1 MSEFVSDTATD
12 LTKYGLDQPKLKITF
27 SSYSSENTA
36 EANAGRDN
44 LDHAGV
50 RKFRK
55 GVTYVRLEDEP
66 YIFSIADQVFAAL
79 PTTEFRFRPLDI
91 LDLRRDQLVSL
102 RLERS
107 SRTSRSDSGTHKE
120 SGF

>member
-1 MSEFVSDTATD
+1 
-12 LTKYGLDQPKLKITF
+12 
-27 SSYSSENTA
+27 
-36 EANAGRDN
+36 
-44 LDHAGV
+44 
-50 RKFRK
+50 
-55 GVTYVRLEDEP
+55 
-66 YIFSIADQVFAAL
+66 VFAAL